1 MVSGLQAKDYEG
13 KLKELNLQTLSE
25 RRERFDMIQ
34 TYKFV
39 HKVDNVSPSTWFDF
53 DKQTYFN
60 SSNILWTELSCKE
73 MQPGHQKKLL

>member
-39 HKVDNVSPSTWFDF
+39 LKVDNLVRFCTH
-53 DKQTYFN
+53 QQAYFN
-60 SSNILWTELSCKE
+60 SSNIL
-73 MQPGHQKKLL
+73 